1 MIFIIGLANFAFAFK
16 EGDLSG
22 CSAARLARPDTGVG
36 KAGGSNP
43 NMKMKY
49 VVYILESQSSG
60 RLYIGYTNDLGRRF
74 KEHNSNQTK
83 STRSK
88 GPWTLLYAKEGLE
101 KTEAMELERRLKN
114 WKNRKRVLSWIERE
128 KAT

>member
-1 MIFIIGLANFAFAFK
+1 
-16 EGDLSG
+16 
-22 CSAARLARPDTGVG
+22 
-36 KAGGSNP
+36 
-43 NMKMKY
+43 MKY